1 MKNFWQEI
9 KKPIFS
15 LAPMEDVTDTVFREL
30 VMEISDPEYLQVLF
44 AEFTSTD
51 GLCHPVGKEKVS
63 HRLRVNPTE
72 RELLKKNGIK
82 LVAQI
87 WGGDPE
93 KFHKATKMICEEH
106 DFDGIDINMGCPV
119 KKIVKQ
125 AACSEL
131 IKFPDLAKEIVQA
144 TQEASTIPVSVKT
157 RTGINEHETEKWIA
171 DILTTKPAALTLHG
185 RTQKMMSRV
194 PADWNEIAKASQIR
208 KKVSPETIFIGN
220 GDVESVEEGLEKCE
234 EYDVDGVMIGR
245 GIFGNPY
252 IFNKGLVY
260 TSRKQKLKL
269 LIKHTRLYAETWTDE
284 KSFAILK
291 RFFKIYTANFPG
303 ASELRHELMQT
314 TCLEDVENV
323 VGEL

>member
-1 MKNFWQEI
+1 MQNFWQEI

-15 LAPMEDVTDTVFREL
+15 LAPMEDVTDTVFREI

-63 HRLRVNPTE
+63 HRLFSNPSE
-72 RELLKKNGIK
+72 VELRKKLGIK

-87 WGGDPE
+87 WGGTPE
-93 KFHKATKMICEEH
+93 KFAKATKMICEEF

-131 IKFPDLAKEIVQA
+131 IKHPDLARDIILA
-144 TQEASTIPVSVKT
+144 TQEASDIPVSVKT
-157 RTGINEHETEKWIA
+157 RTGISVHNTEDWVSN
-171 DILTTKPAALTLHG
+171 ILTTKPAALTLHG
-185 RTQKMMSRV
+185 RTQKMMPKS
-194 PADWNEIAKASQIR
+194 PANWDEIAKASALV
-208 KKVSPETIFIGN
+208 KEMSPDTIMIGN
-220 GDVESVEEGLEKCE
+220 GDVESVEDALEKVE
-234 EYDVDGVMIGR
+234 KYGVDGVMIGR
-245 GIFGNPY
+245 GIFTNPWFY
-252 IFNKGLVY
+252 NKRHVY
-260 TSRKQKLKL
+260 TSRRQKLKL
-269 LIKHTRLYAETWTDE
+269 LLKHTKLYAETWSDE

-303 ASELRHELMQT
+303 ASELRNELMQAKT
-314 TCLEDVENV
+314 VKDVEKIL
-323 VGEL
+323 EK